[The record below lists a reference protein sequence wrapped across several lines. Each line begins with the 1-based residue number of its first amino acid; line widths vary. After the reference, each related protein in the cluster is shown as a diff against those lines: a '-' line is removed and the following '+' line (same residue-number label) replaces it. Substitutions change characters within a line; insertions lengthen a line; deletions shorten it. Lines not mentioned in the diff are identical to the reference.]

1 MAALQTLRN
10 KPALL
15 MSVIGGALLL
25 FIVTLTD
32 LNSCSRPN
40 VEAEVNGQELTY
52 ENYEA
57 QVRDEENVQSLL
69 LDKMCIRDRAKAS
82 TIQTAVH
89 EPASLT
95 DTTCALR
102 SMTSISKIKMATM
115 KMMKPPRNRI
125 SLMSI
130 IIFFRLSKAF

>member
-69 LDKMCIRDRAKAS
+69 LDNLSDDAKEQIRQQVWNKTRFWLRKPTSSAS
-82 TIQTAVH
+82 SSPRKTSKTPWQ
-89 EPASLT
+89 
-95 DTTCALR
+95 ALLR
-102 SMTSISKIKMATM
+102 KSCSNSH
-115 KMMKPPRNRI
+115 R
-125 SLMSI
+125 
-130 IIFFRLSKAF
+130 